1 MAVVFCKKVTPV
13 VGNTTLYTGN
23 ELACDDAL
31 GDTFHKGIRIIELC
45 LS

>member
-1 MAVVFCKKVTPV
+1 MAVVFCKKVTLV
-13 VGNTTLYTGN
+13 VGNISLYTGN

-31 GDTFHKGIRIIELC
+31 GDTIHKGITIIELH